1 MLTLVTQLRQRV
13 SGFSTEEL
21 AFPPLSTLCSLEGVI
36 RHMWHLQG
44 WGIMLHLVDG
54 ELSTYIILISAQ
66 ETLLVFIYSFIKS
79 LIDINM
85 ASWISV
91 LHSAT

>member
-1 MLTLVTQLRQRV
+1 
-13 SGFSTEEL
+13 
-21 AFPPLSTLCSLEGVI
+21 
-36 RHMWHLQG
+36 
-44 WGIMLHLVDG
+44 MLHLVDG

-91 LHSAT
+91 LYSAT